1 MKNRIIILSLCA
13 SCLLAIVAFVYNSET
28 KTDPLALSPIVA
40 KRVTTPTGTLVSCN
54 LKALKDTV
62 DIPLSYLT
70 EELQVVKLDN
80 RDEALVGGWI
90 RTTVGEKYI
99 LVSNNKQTP
108 YKLFTRAG
116 AEKVL
121 CGPYAENLTQ
131 VEGSAETYFV
141 VATRAHSF
149 DVECLTE
156 IYKKR
161 FAYVGMLGSRSRS
174 ALVRRQLI
182 EAGTAPEKAEELH
195 APIGLAIKA
204 QTAQEIALSI
214 LAEIVEV
221 KNGRQQTEGFPPEL
235 LNALDACTG
244 QGKAPVLV
252 TIVSRHG
259 STPREVGAKMLV
271 LPDGRSVGSVG
282 GGIMEYRVQQLA
294 SKMQAGEAA
303 PCQLAEYSASAKEDD
318 AALAACGGSMN
329 VFLQLL
335 KEEENN
341 EA

>member
-1 MKNRIIILSLCA
+1 
-13 SCLLAIVAFVYNSET
+13 
-28 KTDPLALSPIVA
+28 
-40 KRVTTPTGTLVSCN
+40 
-54 LKALKDTV
+54 
-62 DIPLSYLT
+62 
-70 EELQVVKLDN
+70 
-80 RDEALVGGWI
+80 
-90 RTTVGEKYI
+90 
-99 LVSNNKQTP
+99 
-108 YKLFTRAG
+108 
-116 AEKVL
+116 
-121 CGPYAENLTQ
+121 
-131 VEGSAETYFV
+131 
-141 VATRAHSF
+141 
-149 DVECLTE
+149 
-156 IYKKR
+156 
-161 FAYVGMLGSRSRS
+161 MLGSRSRS

-182 EAGTAPEKAEELH
+182 EAGTAPEKAESLH

-259 STPREVGAKMLV
+259 STPREMGAKMLV

>member
-1 MKNRIIILSLCA
+1 MAESVVR
-13 SCLLAIVAFVYNSET
+13 LAVMLGLPVTGLEERPEYA
-28 KTDPLALSPIVA
+28 DAL
-40 KRVTTPTGTLVSCN
+40 R
-54 LKALKDTV
+54 
-62 DIPLSYLT
+62 
-70 EELQVVKLDN
+70 
-80 RDEALVGGWI
+80 
-90 RTTVGEKYI
+90 
-99 LVSNNKQTP
+99 
-108 YKLFTRAG
+108 RAG
-116 AEKVL
+116 AENVL
-121 CGPYAENLTQ
+121 CGPYAENLTR

-156 IYKKR
+156 IYRKR

-182 EAGTAPEKAEELH
+182 EAGAAPEKAESLH

-221 KNGRQQTEGFPPEL
+221 KNGRQQTEGFPPAL

>member
-1 MKNRIIILSLCA
+1 MPKI
-13 SCLLAIVAFVYNSET
+13 
-28 KTDPLALSPIVA
+28 SP
-40 KRVTTPTGTLVSCN
+40 R
-54 LKALKDTV
+54 
-62 DIPLSYLT
+62 
-70 EELQVVKLDN
+70 
-80 RDEALVGGWI
+80 W
-90 RTTVGEKYI
+90 
-99 LVSNNKQTP
+99 
-108 YKLFTRAG
+108 RA
-116 AEKVL
+116 
-121 CGPYAENLTQ
+121 
-131 VEGSAETYFV
+131 SAETYFV

-161 FAYVGMLGSRSRS
+161 LAYVGMLGSRSRS

>member
-1 MKNRIIILSLCA
+1 M
-13 SCLLAIVAFVYNSET
+13 
-28 KTDPLALSPIVA
+28 
-40 KRVTTPTGTLVSCN
+40 
-54 LKALKDTV
+54 
-62 DIPLSYLT
+62 
-70 EELQVVKLDN
+70 
-80 RDEALVGGWI
+80 
-90 RTTVGEKYI
+90 
-99 LVSNNKQTP
+99 
-108 YKLFTRAG
+108 
-116 AEKVL
+116 
-121 CGPYAENLTQ
+121 
-131 VEGSAETYFV
+131 EGSAETCFV

-161 FAYVGMLGSRSRS
+161 FAYVGMLGSRNRS

-182 EAGTAPEKAEELH
+182 EAGTAPEKAKSLH

-235 LNALDACTG
+235 LNALNALDACTG

-303 PCQLAEYSASAKEDD
+303 PCQLAEYSASAK
-318 AALAACGGSMN
+318 
-329 VFLQLL
+329 
-335 KEEENN
+335 
-341 EA
+341 

>member
-1 MKNRIIILSLCA
+1 MAESVVR
-13 SCLLAIVAFVYNSET
+13 LAVMLGLPVTGLEERPEYA
-28 KTDPLALSPIVA
+28 DAL
-40 KRVTTPTGTLVSCN
+40 R
-54 LKALKDTV
+54 
-62 DIPLSYLT
+62 
-70 EELQVVKLDN
+70 
-80 RDEALVGGWI
+80 
-90 RTTVGEKYI
+90 
-99 LVSNNKQTP
+99 
-108 YKLFTRAG
+108 RAG

-235 LNALDACTG
+235 LNALDACTR

>member
-1 MKNRIIILSLCA
+1 MSIREFLDALRSTQGQHTLASVLEGPESGARLLLCEGVPVWPA
-13 SCLLAIVAFVYNSET
+13 RPEGLLARNLPALAGCGASGILTLENKRIFVEKFGGAPRLVICGGGHVAESVVR
-28 KTDPLALSPIVA
+28 LAVMLGLP
-40 KRVTTPTGTLVSCN
+40 VTGLEERPDYAD
-54 LKALKDTV
+54 AL
-62 DIPLSYLT
+62 
-70 EELQVVKLDN
+70 
-80 RDEALVGGWI
+80 R
-90 RTTVGEKYI
+90 
-99 LVSNNKQTP
+99 
-108 YKLFTRAG
+108 RAG

-174 ALVRRQLI
+174 ALVRRQ
-182 EAGTAPEKAEELH
+182 
-195 APIGLAIKA
+195 IKA